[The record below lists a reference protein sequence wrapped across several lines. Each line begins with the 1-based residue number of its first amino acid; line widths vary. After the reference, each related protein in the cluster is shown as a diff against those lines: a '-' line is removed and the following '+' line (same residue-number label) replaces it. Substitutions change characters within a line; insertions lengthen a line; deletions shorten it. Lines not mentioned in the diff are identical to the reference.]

1 MKRDLPLLLGWNRS
15 PYVRR
20 VAISL
25 HIYGIV
31 FEQRRITAWNH
42 YEEVLEAN
50 PIAKIPALVIE
61 DGTWLTESAA
71 ILDYLDCRVGS
82 ERALMPVPSPL
93 CDRTRRIV
101 ALATAIMDKGREL
114 VYEVHRRPSEL
125 RYEPWVKR
133 WSRQLSS
140 AIAGLD
146 ELFESPYAAGERQ
159 TQADVSAGV
168 MYDMIAGN
176 HPELLSPGAH
186 PKLDALAARCRTS
199 PEFQRA
205 ALEVDQPPRLRPA
218 DRNCG

>member
-1 MKRDLPLLLGWNRS
+1 MKRDMPLLIGWNQS

-25 HIYGIV
+25 HIYGIA

-42 YEEVLEAN
+42 YEEVREAN

-71 ILDYLDCRVGS
+71 ILDYLDCRVGPD
-82 ERALMPVPSPL
+82 RALMPPPSPL
-93 CDRTRRIV
+93 RDRTRRIV

-114 VYEVHRRPSEL
+114 TYEVHRRPPEL
-125 RYEPWVKR
+125 RYEPWAER
-133 WSRQLSS
+133 WDRQLGS

-146 ELFESPYAAGERQ
+146 GLLESPYAAGERQ
-159 TQADVSAGV
+159 TQADVSAGCA
-168 MYDMIAGN
+168 YDMIAGR
-176 HPELLSPGAH
+176 HPHLLPPGAH
-186 PKLDALAARCRTS
+186 PKLDTLAATCRAA

-205 ALEVDQPPRLRPA
+205 ALET
-218 DRNCG
+218 G

>member
-1 MKRDLPLLLGWNRS
+1 MKRELPLLLGWNRS

-20 VAISL
+20 VAISM

-42 YEEVLEAN
+42 YEEVREAN

-71 ILDYLDCRVGS
+71 ILDYLDCRVGP
-82 ERALMPVPSPL
+82 ERALMPPPSPL
-93 CDRTRRIV
+93 RDRTRRIV

-114 VYEVHRRPSEL
+114 SYEVHRRPPEL
-125 RYEPWVKR
+125 RFEPWVER
-133 WSRQLSS
+133 WNRQLSS

-146 ELFESPYAAGERQ
+146 ELLDSPRAAGERV
-159 TQADVSAGV
+159 TQADVSTGV
-168 MYDMIAGN
+168 MYDMITGS
-176 HPELLSPGAH
+176 HPQLLPPGAH
-186 PKLDALAARCRTS
+186 PNLDALAAKCRAA

-205 ALEVDQPPRLRPA
+205 ALETD
-218 DRNCG
+218 